1 VPDIYIAMVSSTH
14 NVCAKDVYVAIVS
27 TIVETDRP
35 EQEIA
40 PGLRLLGPIYEKY
53 EAATPGVLQ
62 LTFVLRFVS
71 VTPLYTPISNGAAD
85 NIFITRSYDATS
97 HFETV
102 VEDVQDV
109 WKRVIGKDLV
119 LKKREVD
126 VTE

>member
-40 PGLRLLGPIYEKY
+40 PGLRLLGPIFEKY
-53 EAATPGVLQ
+53 EAVTPGVLQ